1 VLIRQYRWPA
11 GALALFTALTVVH
24 LWPMAAAPGV
34 WSRNDAPD
42 YVLHEWIMAW
52 VAHQVVVDPLHLF
65 DANIFYPDRYT
76 LAYSDHLIL
85 QSLMGAPLAWIGASP
100 VLVHNLVLMAGFVLT
115 GWATALVVAA
125 WTGNR
130 TAGALSGSLLA
141 FNSFTLTRL
150 AQMQDLHLEFFAPAL
165 FALDRFIVTA
175 QTRDAL
181 KLAGWFVLQALTGT
195 YVMLFT
201 AISLVVAAA
210 ARAGEF
216 AGRRF
221 GPVASRALLA
231 AAVATVV
238 LTPVLIPYVLASR
251 EVGLSRSLQE
261 TAEYAAEWTDYL
273 AAAGRLHFGWW
284 SGRFFKGDALF
295 PGVVALLLMVVA
307 LAAGTAFT
315 DRRARMVL
323 AIGLAALTL
332 SFGPSLPFYDWLY
345 WLFPPLTLIRGV
357 VRFGQ
362 IVLAAVAILAG
373 FGLAWVM
380 TRFRGRAVAVVAILL
395 VIAANGEALRAP
407 FGYTRY
413 EGISRLY
420 DVLRTTGDDTV
431 VVSMPFYPTASFH
444 YNTAFMLGSTRFWKP
459 IVNGYSGF
467 KPPSL
472 YANVEQLRGFPD
484 DRSMARLGELGVTHV
499 VVDARHM
506 QEADVNRVAEY
517 TQLRLMFTDGWLR
530 LYSLSKRAP

>member
-1 VLIRQYRWPA
+1 
-11 GALALFTALTVVH
+11 
-24 LWPMAAAPGV
+24 MAAAPGV

-52 VAHQVVVDPLHLF
+52 VAHQIVADPLHLF

-85 QSLMGAPLAWIGASP
+85 QSLMGAPLTWSGGSP

-115 GWATALVVAA
+115 GWTTALVVAA
-125 WTGNR
+125 WTGSR
-130 TAGALSGSLLA
+130 TAGVLSGSLLA

-165 FALDRFIVTA
+165 FALDRFIVTT
-175 QTRDAL
+175 QTKDAL

-216 AGRRF
+216 LGRRF
-221 GPVASRALLA
+221 VPVASRALLA
-231 AAVATVV
+231 AAVSTVV
-238 LTPVLIPYVLASR
+238 LTPVLVPYVLASR

-295 PGVVALLLMVVA
+295 PGVVALLLTMVT
-307 LAAGTAFT
+307 LAAGIAFT

-332 SFGPSLPFYDWLY
+332 SFGPSLPF
-345 WLFPPLTLIRGV
+345 
-357 VRFGQ
+357 
-362 IVLAAVAILAG
+362 
-373 FGLAWVM
+373 
-380 TRFRGRAVAVVAILL
+380 
-395 VIAANGEALRAP
+395 
-407 FGYTRY
+407 
-413 EGISRLY
+413 
-420 DVLRTTGDDTV
+420 
-431 VVSMPFYPTASFH
+431 
-444 YNTAFMLGSTRFWKP
+444 
-459 IVNGYSGF
+459 
-467 KPPSL
+467 
-472 YANVEQLRGFPD
+472 
-484 DRSMARLGELGVTHV
+484 
-499 VVDARHM
+499 
-506 QEADVNRVAEY
+506 
-517 TQLRLMFTDGWLR
+517 
-530 LYSLSKRAP
+530 